1 MLQIEED
8 RLRNDDELQVAN
20 MLSDPELELQLA
32 PPRQESR
39 HRANDAVC
47 LPDRPKLR
55 TQIKV

>member
-1 MLQIEED
+1 MLQIEDD
-8 RLRNDDELQVAN
+8 RLRNDDEVQVAS

-39 HRANDAVC
+39 HRPNDVFC